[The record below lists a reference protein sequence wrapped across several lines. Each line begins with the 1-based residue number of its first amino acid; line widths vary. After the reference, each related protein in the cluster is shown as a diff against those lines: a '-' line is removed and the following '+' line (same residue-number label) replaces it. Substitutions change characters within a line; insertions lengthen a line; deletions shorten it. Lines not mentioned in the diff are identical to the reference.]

1 MHRAQQRPALQVSLA
16 AADGDMWPLER
27 PAGMPAIQALEVMC
41 GKDHMD
47 VHLTFTQPFDG
58 LVSSKGQYGDP
69 RCVYVPPSTGKAS
82 FSFRIA
88 YSHCGTK
95 PDLHGQFY
103 ENTVVVQ
110 YDKDLLEVW
119 DEAKRL
125 RCEWYN
131 DYEKTAS
138 KPPMVIA
145 DLDVIQLDFRGDNV
159 DCWMEIQHG
168 KGPWAP
174 PVSGIVPLGSTLTL
188 VVAINDYRGEFDMRV
203 KSCAASDGG
212 GHVIQLSDEHGC
224 VLRPKMIS
232 RFLKARTA
240 DERASVVT
248 YAFFHAFKF
257 PDALS
262 VHIKCKVE
270 ICRHGCLDHCQQAG
284 LAHGAGL
291 GQDHG
296 LGGHDSADALLAG
309 LGGGLGGGLGHDA
322 GLYGPL
328 ERKDQPTAASPA
340 ASQPRPVYTQQG
352 GPTVRTPANSAENG
366 ADLFG
371 DLIYDELVQMNDE
384 GGELSGGERDT
395 PTAAAH
401 KAPRPARPHGKPS
414 GPDMLND
421 MHHDMLPRPFQEP
434 PPRPSLKREGAP
446 AHPQERFPH
455 GPRHL
460 DSDEL
465 PVSRE
470 ARSAADN
477 SSSSSS
483 SGSSSSSSRPAP
495 QERRRRSVAV
505 SDRHTRS
512 ADVGVSGL
520 YEVIS
525 EADLAFTPDS
535 KAESVIVFQGRI
547 REEVVY
553 GICLPVQGFSVLFV
567 LVAVSAV
574 VSALVAGSL
583 LYRYQ
588 VQRETQQILQQQ
600 QQHHQQ
606 HQQQRQGQRQPHA
619 HQQLS
624 MHALASWMSMRFLG
638 GRAEPSGR
646 EGGAT
651 RKGQDGQVKN
661 SRF

>member
-1 MHRAQQRPALQVSLA
+1 MLSPLRHLRRLLLLPVICCFSFILLLINVV
-16 AADGDMWPLER
+16 DGAGDLWPLDR
-27 PAGMPAIQALEVMC
+27 PDGMPSIQSLEVMC

-47 VHLTFTQPFDG
+47 VHLTFSQPFEG
-58 LVSSKGQYGDP
+58 IVSSKGQHGDP
-69 RCVYVPPSTGKAS
+69 RCVYVPPSTGQTF

-88 YSHCGTK
+88 YARCGTK

-125 RCEWYN
+125 RCEWFN

-145 DLDVIQLDFRGDNV
+145 DLDVVQLDFRGDNV

-203 KSCAASDGG
+203 KSCVASDGG
-212 GHVIQLSDEHGC
+212 GHVIQLSDEFGC

-232 RFLKARTA
+232 RFLKARGA
-240 DERASVVT
+240 DERASVIT

-270 ICRHGCLDHCQQAG
+270 ICRHGCLDHCQIQPDKG
-284 LAHGAGL
+284 
-291 GQDHG
+291 DV
-296 LGGHDSADALLAG
+296 DSD
-309 LGGGLGGGLGHDA
+309 
-322 GLYGPL
+322 LYLGPL
-328 ERKDQPTAASPA
+328 DRKDDKIGEKHAQEPDRPA
-340 ASQPRPVYTQQG
+340 ADLLYDDIIGEEGVDG
-352 GPTVRTPANSAENG
+352 VSAVKMSLN
-366 ADLFG
+366 AQLG
-371 DLIYDELVQMNDE
+371 DKPMSNNPDGLLDDDKELDI
-384 GGELSGGERDT
+384 
-395 PTAAAH
+395 TAVPH
-401 KAPRPARPHGKPS
+401 K
-414 GPDMLND
+414 DMFL
-421 MHHDMLPRPFQEP
+421 MHDQ
-434 PPRPSLKREGAP
+434 
-446 AHPQERFPH
+446 FPH
-455 GPRHL
+455 GPRTFE
-460 DSDEL
+460 DR
-465 PVSRE
+465 PV
-470 ARSAADN
+470 AAPRAF
-477 SSSSSS
+477 SK
-483 SGSSSSSSRPAP
+483 AP
-495 QERRRRSVAV
+495 PLERLKRKRRSITI
-505 SDRHTRS
+505 SDRKARS

-525 EADLAFTPDS
+525 EADLAFSPDS
-535 KAESVIVFQGRI
+535 RAEAVTVFQGRI

-553 GICLPVQGFSVLFV
+553 GICMPVPGFSVLFV

-588 VQRETQQILQQQ
+588 LQKEQLAEQARNGPIPMGIFSGWTGWRLLRMRGAPPPQANGTNDKRVRASQINGKTDETQ
-600 QQHHQQ
+600 
-606 HQQQRQGQRQPHA
+606 RNC
-619 HQQLS
+619 
-624 MHALASWMSMRFLG
+624 
-638 GRAEPSGR
+638 E
-646 EGGAT
+646 
-651 RKGQDGQVKN
+651 
-661 SRF
+661 

>member
-1 MHRAQQRPALQVSLA
+1 MNRHRTATCVRWRHALFCGLLLTAVA
-16 AADGDMWPLER
+16 VVAADGDMWPLER
-27 PAGMPAIQALEVMC
+27 PVGMPAIQSLEVMC

-47 VHLTFTQPFDG
+47 VHLTFTQPFEG

-69 RCVYVPPSTGKAS
+69 RCLYVPPSTGKAS

-203 KSCAASDGG
+203 KSCAASDGA
-212 GHVIQLSDEHGC
+212 GHVIQLSDERGC

-270 ICRHGCLDHCQQAG
+270 ICRHGCLDHCQQ
-284 LAHGAGL
+284 
-291 GQDHG
+291 
-296 LGGHDSADALLAG
+296 
-309 LGGGLGGGLGHDA
+309 GGLGHAAGQGLGHDA
-322 GLYGPL
+322 ADGLGGLGGLGGLDNGGLGQGGSHESGLYGPL
-328 ERKDQPTAASPA
+328 ERKDQPPA
-340 ASQPRPVYTQQG
+340 APPAPPPVYNQ
-352 GPTVRTPANSAENG
+352 PPAKEEATG
-366 ADLFG
+366 DLFG

-384 GGELSGGERDT
+384 GSEGPGPSPGQGPPPRDV

-401 KAPRPARPHGKPS
+401 KAPRPHKP
-414 GPDMLND
+414 DND
-421 MHHDMLPRPFQEP
+421 ILDEMQHDVLPRPFQEGK
-434 PPRPSLKREGAP
+434 PSRREGV
-446 AHPQERFPH
+446 ERFPH

-460 DSDEL
+460 DPDDMRQTPDNGSG
-465 PVSRE
+465 
-470 ARSAADN
+470 AD
-477 SSSSSS
+477 SVP
-483 SGSSSSSSRPAP
+483 RPP
-495 QERRRRSVAV
+495 QRRRRRAV
-505 SDRHTRS
+505 SDRHARS

-588 VQRETQQILQQQ
+588 VQRETQQIMQQQ
-600 QQHHQQ
+600 QQQQRQQHHQQ
-606 HQQQRQGQRQPHA
+606 RQQQQQQERQP
-619 HQQLS
+619 QLS
-624 MHALASWMSMRFLG
+624 VLATWMSMRFLG
-638 GRAEPSGR
+638 SRGSGEPRVVRSKAESR
-646 EGGAT
+646 EG
-651 RKGQDGQVKN
+651 
-661 SRF
+661 